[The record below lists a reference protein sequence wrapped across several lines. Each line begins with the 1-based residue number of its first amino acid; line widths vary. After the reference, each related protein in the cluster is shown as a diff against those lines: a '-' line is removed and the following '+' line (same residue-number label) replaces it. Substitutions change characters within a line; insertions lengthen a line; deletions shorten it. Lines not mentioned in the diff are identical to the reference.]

1 MRKKV
6 ISIIIICLYCF
17 PFVYYSMY
25 QDITNRSLY
34 GYLIL
39 IVGTSVLS
47 FLSDFFGNFKLIIIG
62 NLVSIIISFCFIHWM
77 GFDGRP
83 YGWADDY
90 FKPFGVNLSLFV
102 FSLLNLIPQL
112 LAMFIAKWIKP
123 NRKKTLNWIKAYP

>member
-1 MRKKV
+1 
-6 ISIIIICLYCF
+6 
-17 PFVYYSMY
+17 MY
-25 QDITNRSLY
+25 QDITNRPLY

-83 YGWADDY
+83 YGWADNY

-112 LAMFIAKWIKP
+112 LAMFVAKWIKP
-123 NRKKTLNWIKAYP
+123 NRKKTLN